1 MDINNF
7 NMDDFFSPYTFNVNL
22 GDESGNPE
30 DEERRQYFLRI
41 DLEIVNIE
49 LFGTLLSVV
58 SSLYYLK
65 ASLVGKEIVVSALNG
80 IDSGLD
86 STPYVNV
93 GETLGLMVNF
103 IFAYSSF
110 KRYVEKSEQDPEH
123 QDPYRRIAL
132 SYIPTILAYLVRVN
146 ARRELLT
153 TLPNI

>member
-7 NMDDFFSPYTFNVNL
+7 NMDNFFSPYTFNANL

-49 LFGTLLSVV
+49 LFGTCLSVM
-58 SSLYYLK
+58 SSFYYLK
-65 ASLVGKEIVVSALNG
+65 ASLIGKEIVLSALNG

-86 STPYVNV
+86 ATPYINV

-103 IFAYSSF
+103 IFAYSAF
-110 KRYVEKSEQDPEH
+110 KRYEEKSEQDPEH
-123 QDPYRRIAL
+123 QDPYRRIAM

-146 ARRELLT
+146 ARSELIS